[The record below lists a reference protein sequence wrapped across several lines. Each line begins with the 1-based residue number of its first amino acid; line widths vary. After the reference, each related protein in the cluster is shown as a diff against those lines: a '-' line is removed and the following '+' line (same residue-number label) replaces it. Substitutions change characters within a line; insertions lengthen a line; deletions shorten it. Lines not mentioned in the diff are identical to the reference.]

1 MEKVDLEV
9 VKTYRYSEQSETWMV
24 AVILKSEHAY
34 VDAHEWNVDL
44 GGHMASVKSM
54 RYVG

>member
-1 MEKVDLEV
+1 VDLEV
-9 VKTYRYSEQSETWMV
+9 VKTYRYSERSETWMV
-24 AVILKSEHAY
+24 AVILKSERAY